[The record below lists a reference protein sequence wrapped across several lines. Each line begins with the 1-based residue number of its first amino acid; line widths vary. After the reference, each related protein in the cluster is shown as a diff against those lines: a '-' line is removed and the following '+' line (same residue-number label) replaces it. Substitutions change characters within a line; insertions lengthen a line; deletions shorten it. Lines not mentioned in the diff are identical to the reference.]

1 MLQKNWEI
9 KKEYKLELEKY
20 IGQIFDKDKVI
31 EESLLMTIGK
41 ISYAIDKEIVV
52 LINRKGQVVDI
63 ELGDDHSAIVP
74 AINTKD
80 RLSGIRLIH
89 THPNTS
95 CTLSS
100 LDLSCLH
107 RNLLDCI
114 IAISVDKLGVNQAE
128 VAFIHGEGEE
138 RMKVDDARFLNKY
151 GIMEKLYY
159 YDQLY
164 KDSVDRFTYQEEA
177 ESRAVLVGVEL
188 GKDDIVKS
196 LEELKSLAE
205 TNHIETVDILWQKRA
220 KPDAKYFIGEGKVE
234 EIKQSVQNHRADIVI
249 FDNELSGSKQNA
261 LETYLGVKVI
271 DRSRLI
277 LDIFAGRARTS
288 EGKLQVELAQLKYTL
303 PRLSGIVGTSGRFGG
318 GVGMRGPGETK
329 LELDRRV
336 IEKNIQKKTL
346 ELAKVKKQREL
357 TRSQRQKNQKITVA
371 IVGYTNSG
379 KSTLLNL
386 LTKANVYAKDELFAT
401 LDTTTRQFYI
411 DKDHE
416 ILLVDTVGFIHK
428 LPHEF
433 IDAFSSTLEE
443 TVYADVLLHVMDL
456 SNPDQQKQEEVVLNV
471 LRSIGAKAPIIR
483 IFNKIDKVK
492 EYEKQKDAI
501 YISAKNGTGID
512 QLKEKIVTSIDALHF
527 YQNTSK
533 K

>member
-1 MLQKNWEI
+1 MQKNWEI
-9 KKEYKLELEKY
+9 KKEYKNELIDY
-20 IGQIFDKDKVI
+20 IGKTFDKDKFI
-31 EESLLMTIGK
+31 EESLLFSICK
-41 ISYAIDKEIVV
+41 ISFAIGCEIMV
-52 LINRKGQVVDI
+52 LINRKGQVLDI
-63 ELGDDHSAIVP
+63 EIGDSHSASMQQLER
-74 AINTKD
+74 KD

-89 THPNTS
+89 THPRGS
-95 CTLSS
+95 EMLSKE
-100 LDLSCLH
+100 DISCLH
-107 RNLLDCI
+107 NNLLDCI
-114 IAISVDKLGVNQAE
+114 VSISVDSLGANKAQA
-128 VAFIHGEGEE
+128 AFINDEKEDRIYIE
-138 RMKVDDARFLNKY
+138 DARFLNKY
-151 GIMEKLYY
+151 GLMDKLFEYDKLYKKNA
-159 YDQLY
+159 D
-164 KDSVDRFTYQEEA
+164 KFTYQQQA

-188 GKDDIVKS
+188 GRDDIKKS

-205 TNHIETVDILWQKRA
+205 TNHIETVDIISQKRL
-220 KPDAKYFIGEGKVE
+220 KPDSKFFIGEGKVE
-234 EIKQSVQNHRADIVI
+234 DIKKAVQNEYADIVI

-261 LETYLGVKVI
+261 LEKVLGVKVI

-357 TRSQRQKNQKITVA
+357 TRNQRQKNQKITVA

-411 DKDHE
+411 DQNHE
-416 ILLVDTVGFIHK
+416 ILLIDTVGFINK

-443 TVYADVLLHVMDL
+443 TVYADVLVHVMDI
-456 SNPDQQKQEEVVLNV
+456 SNKDWEIQEKVVLNV
-471 LRSIGAKAPIIR
+471 LNSIGANAPVIR
-483 IFNKIDKVK
+483 VFNKIDKVK
-492 EYEKQKDAI
+492 SIEKEQDAV
-501 YISAKNGTGID
+501 YISAKQNIGID
-512 QLKEKIVTSIDALHF
+512 TLKKKIIKTIDNL
-527 YQNTSK
+527 
-533 K
+533 